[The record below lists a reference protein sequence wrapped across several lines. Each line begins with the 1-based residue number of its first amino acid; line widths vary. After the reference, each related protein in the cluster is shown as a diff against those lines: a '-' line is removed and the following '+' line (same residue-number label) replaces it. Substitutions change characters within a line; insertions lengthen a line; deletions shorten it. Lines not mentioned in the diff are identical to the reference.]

1 MRIPKDPYML
11 LSFTNTKLRDEY
23 HSLDDLCKSLNIDQ
37 VELENVLSGIDYTYV
52 KELNRFTA
60 VF

>member
-23 HSLDDLCKSLNIDQ
+23 HSLDDLCKSLNIDRI
-37 VELENVLSGIDYTYV
+37 ELETVLSAIEFTYIR
-52 KELNRFTA
+52 ELNRFAA
-60 VF
+60 VD